1 MKKRKNKKKHKNIF
15 LEIKNRLINLNTNW
29 IILIIILTGI
39 ILYYFGVLGVLL
51 SYALSFLV
59 IWSLIG
65 YILENWKDMT
75 LLIVFLF
82 LGLFVWA
89 NFDNGWYYLKELLD
103 FSNSKRP

>member
-1 MKKRKNKKKHKNIF
+1 MKKIKKNKNIF

-29 IILIIILTGI
+29 IILIIIFTGI
-39 ILYYFGVLGVLL
+39 ILYYFGVLGVVL
-51 SYALSFLV
+51 SYTIGFLV
-59 IWSLIG
+59 ILALIG
-65 YILENWKDMT
+65 YTLENWNDIG

-82 LGLFVWA
+82 LGFFVWA